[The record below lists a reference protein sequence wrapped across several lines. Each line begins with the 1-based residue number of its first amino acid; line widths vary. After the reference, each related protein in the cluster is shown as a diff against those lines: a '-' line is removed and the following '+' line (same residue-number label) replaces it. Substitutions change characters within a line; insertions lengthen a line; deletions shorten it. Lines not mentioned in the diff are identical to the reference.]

1 MADDD
6 KRREPFEDYSDSF
19 SVTITPF
26 GANLSFALRE
36 AHPSTGKPPKIDH
49 LGTIRMSVEHL
60 KTMVILIQRQVLE
73 IEDQTRI
80 KAEVPGEILEQLHIT
95 PEDWKAFWT
104 KPPVGIG

>member
-1 MADDD
+1 MADDA
-6 KRREPFEDYSDSF
+6 KRREPFEEYSDSF

-26 GANLSFALRE
+26 GANLSFSLRE
-36 AHPSTGKPPKIDH
+36 AHPPIGKPPKVNH

-60 KTMVILIQRQVLE
+60 KTMVILIQHQVLE

-80 KAEVPGEILEQLHIT
+80 KAEVPHEILQQIHIT

-104 KPPVGIG
+104 KPPVVIG